1 MPFLMLVGMI
11 NWFRKW
17 VIYKCGGEE
26 MISFIKKYRVAIQ
39 NILYVL
45 AFVVIGISG
54 NLTIGLIAWWIYTL
68 SVLLITMT
76 FKEIAWQVG
85 WLDTY
90 LTLAIVILDFVFLA
104 TKTLSSSGFFQF
116 LVIAL
121 TAMGFGIDLLR
132 GRHLTAGGRWIIM
145 SRLLMVPTMAFLL
158 VPFHPV
164 VTFVVALMIFAFIS
178 SNIEMKY
185 RKFDRFEMVR
195 VSGHAGH

>member
-1 MPFLMLVGMI
+1 
-11 NWFRKW
+11 
-17 VIYKCGGEE
+17 

-178 SNIEMKY
+178 SSIEKKY
-185 RKFDRFEMVR
+185 RKFDRFEIVR

>member
-1 MPFLMLVGMI
+1 MLVGMI

-45 AFVVIGISG
+45 AFVVIGISS

-68 SVLLITMT
+68 SVLLFTMT
-76 FKEIAWQVG
+76 FKEIAWQVA
-85 WLDTY
+85 WLEAY
-90 LTLAIVILDFVFLA
+90 LTLAIIILDFVFLA
-104 TKTLSSSGFFQF
+104 TNTLSSSGFFQF
-116 LVIAL
+116 LAVGL
-121 TAMGFGIDLLR
+121 TLMGFGIDLLR

-178 SNIEMKY
+178 SSIEKKY

>member
-1 MPFLMLVGMI
+1 MLVGMI

-45 AFVVIGISG
+45 AFVVVGISS

-68 SVLLITMT
+68 SVLLFTMT

-85 WLDTY
+85 WLETY
-90 LTLAIVILDFVFLA
+90 LSLAIIILDFVFLT
-104 TKTLSSSGFFQF
+104 TKTFSSSGFFQF
-116 LVIAL
+116 LVIGL

-132 GRHLTAGGRWIIM
+132 GRHLTAGGRWIIV
-145 SRLLMVPTMAFLL
+145 SHLLMVPALAFLL
-158 VPFHPV
+158 VPFHPI
-164 VTFVVALMIFAFIS
+164 VTFIVALVIIVFIS
-178 SNIEMKY
+178 SKLEKKY
-185 RKFDRFEMVR
+185 RQFDRFATVR

>member
-1 MPFLMLVGMI
+1 MLVGMI

>member
-1 MPFLMLVGMI
+1 MLVGMI

-54 NLTIGLIAWWIYTL
+54 NLTIGLISWWIYTL

-178 SNIEMKY
+178 SSIEKKY